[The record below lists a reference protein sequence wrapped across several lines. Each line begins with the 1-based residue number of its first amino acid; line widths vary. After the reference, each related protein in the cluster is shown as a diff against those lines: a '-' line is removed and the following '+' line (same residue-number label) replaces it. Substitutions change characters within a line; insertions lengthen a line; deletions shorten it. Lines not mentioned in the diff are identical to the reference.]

1 MNPVNTLFADLP
13 IAYTGEQ
20 LASHWIYRQFHIE
33 GDAAVAFI
41 GPCDVA
47 PEHMRDLEDLQAGA
61 RIYSE
66 KMLHIIIEVFGADL
80 AAMVLRQHLLMASIA
95 EQFNR
100 RLNRTAI
107 RRAGS
112 DLYDGD
118 KKVTV
123 SVACVSPV
131 SGLIHTGINISSRN
145 TPVPTKGLEDY
156 DLPAREFGE
165 ETLTLIQQEAAAME
179 RARCKVRACP

>member
-1 MNPVNTLFADLP
+1 MKPVSTIFADLP

-20 LASHWIYRQFHIE
+20 LAAHWIYRQFHIE
-33 GDAAVAFI
+33 GDAAVAFV

-66 KMLHIIIEVFGADL
+66 RMLHIIVEMFGANL
-80 AAMVLRQHLLMASIA
+80 AEMVLRQHLLMATIA
-95 EQFNR
+95 EQLNR
-100 RLNRTAI
+100 RLNRQAV
-107 RRAGS
+107 RRQGS

-118 KKVTV
+118 RKVTV

-145 TPVPTKGLEDY
+145 TPVPTKGLDDY
-156 DLPAREFGE
+156 DIPAREFGE
-165 ETLTLIQQEAAAME
+165 ETLSLIQQETAALE